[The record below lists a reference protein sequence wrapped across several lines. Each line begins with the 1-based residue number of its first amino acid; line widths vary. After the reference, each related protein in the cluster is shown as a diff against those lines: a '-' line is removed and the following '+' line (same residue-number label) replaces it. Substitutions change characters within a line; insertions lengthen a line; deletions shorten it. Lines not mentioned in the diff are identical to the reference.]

1 MRRVVLI
8 SIITGVLGKYI
19 ARYLLKENPQLELM
33 GYDLPKDVERI
44 VAEGILDSDLDRVS
58 EYHDESDVEAH

>member
-1 MRRVVLI
+1 M
-8 SIITGVLGKYI
+8 GKYI